1 MTPPL
6 QRLHR
11 ALIALAMLWAASATV
26 QAQPLTAFPGAEGAG
41 KWTIGGRAGRVI
53 AVTNLNDAGAGSLRA
68 AIDATG
74 PRTIV
79 FRTDG
84 TIWLKSLLVVRNPYL
99 TISGHTAPG
108 DGITIA
114 GHEFRIQASEV
125 IVRYLRFRLGD
136 QRRADL
142 DAVSIMRGKNIILD
156 HVSASWCID
165 EVLSVTPDARDVTV
179 QWSLIAESLY
189 RSVHSSGEPHGK
201 GSLLRGRNGARLS
214 FHHNLY
220 AHHSD
225 RAPMVQ
231 GLDPVAQ
238 DPLGVRLDFRN
249 NVIYDWGAVAEG
261 WEAAGANRS
270 SESTAQVNF
279 VNNAYLPGPGTA
291 PGWLPITQSPFF
303 AYRYW
308 AFEELSTHARA
319 HWSGNTF
326 NGELWKNNAGNLDPT
341 WMVSVPRSLG
351 SAYFLPT
358 PMLFDNAELPAISA
372 DVSTADVLAKAGASH
387 RRDAVDLRIL
397 NQVQNG
403 TGDLINS
410 QTDVGG
416 WPVLATGVAPT
427 DRDGD
432 GLPDGWE
439 TARGLN
445 PAYRPD
451 SLRRAPDGRT
461 WVETYHAML
470 LETNP
475 VHLTITS
482 EGHGTAS
489 ASLPRLP
496 LGGVSPLSVTP
507 EEGYIVDRV
516 LQNGV
521 PIPLASLAQT
531 PDLWA
536 DTTLHF
542 IFARPRIPVP
552 AELVRPVAL
561 QLARHPMLNADLG
574 GMLHL
579 NISAQG
585 TLTGSL
591 WNGQTNRAVVGEVI
605 AREHELPR
613 IDITLPVTKALPLKL
628 SLEFH
633 SPSDVRGTLTQ
644 GDASAA
650 LAGWTSPWHKTKQ
663 PLPLPQRGIHTATLI
678 HPTDP
683 LAPTA
688 SLSIQ
693 ASTDG
698 VAYLTVRFSDRRV
711 ALCNTRLSPEGRW
724 LLWSRPYT
732 GRAPTHGLGQ
742 LDSAA
747 QLTANLSRLG
757 AVAVP
762 YSTP

>member
-1 MTPPL
+1 MFPSLSTRYIL
-6 QRLHR
+6 TLVSL
-11 ALIALAMLWAASATV
+11 ALLWATSTCT
-26 QAQPLTAFPGAEGAG
+26 AQSLSAFPGAEGVG

-53 AVTNLNDAGAGSLRA
+53 PVTSLNDAGAGSLRA
-68 AIDATG
+68 AVDATG

-79 FRTDG
+79 FRTAG
-84 TIWLKSLLVVRNPYL
+84 TIWLKTMLVVRNSHL
-99 TISGHTAPG
+99 TISGQTAPG

-136 QRRADL
+136 LRRADL

-156 HVSASWCID
+156 HVSASWGID

-214 FHHNLY
+214 LHHNLY

-231 GLDPVAQ
+231 GLDPVAK
-238 DPLGVRLDFRN
+238 DPLGVKLDFRN
-249 NVIYDWGAVAEG
+249 NVIYDWGDVAEG

-270 SESTAQVNF
+270 TDSTVQVNF

-291 PGWLPITQSPFF
+291 PGWLPIAQSPFY

-308 AFEELSTHARA
+308 AFEELSTHARG

-326 NGELWKNNAGNLDPT
+326 NGELWRNSVSNLDPT

-358 PMLFDNAELPAISA
+358 PVLFDKAELPVISA
-372 DVSTADVLAKAGASH
+372 HVSTANVLSEVGASL

-397 NQVQNG
+397 SQVRNG
-403 TGDLINS
+403 TGDLVNS
-410 QTDVGG
+410 QADVGG
-416 WPVLATGVAPT
+416 WPVLAASIAPK

-451 SLRRAPDGRT
+451 SLRRASDGRT
-461 WVETYHAML
+461 WVETYHEML

-475 VHLTITS
+475 VHLTINS

-489 ASLPRLP
+489 ASLARLP
-496 LGGVSPLSVTP
+496 LGGVSPLTVTP

-516 LQNGV
+516 LQNGM
-521 PIPLASLAQT
+521 PISLVSLAQT

-542 IFARPRIPVP
+542 IFARPRLPVP
-552 AELVRPVAL
+552 TELVRPVAL
-561 QLARHPMLNADLG
+561 QLARHPSLNANLG

-579 NISAQG
+579 NITAQG

-613 IDITLPVTKALPLKL
+613 IDITLPVTNALPLKL

-663 PLPLPQRGIHTATLI
+663 PLPLPKRGIHTATLI

-698 VAYLTVRFSDRRV
+698 VVYLTVRFSDRRV
-711 ALCNTRLSPEGRW
+711 ARCNTRLSPESRW
-724 LLWSRPYT
+724 LLWSRPYP
-732 GRAPTHGLGQ
+732 GRAPTHGQGQ